1 MHKLKQLSVSSFL
14 RLLFAAFTFAFFC
27 SAFIAPDRAEMFTG
41 LRRIMT
47 ESSKV
52 STNYFDNGGYAGTFL
67 NSSSRPSTAS
77 RRSRSTP
84 RRASPSC

>member
-1 MHKLKQLSVSSFL
+1 MHKLKQLSASSFL

-47 ESSKV
+47 ESSP
-52 STNYFDNGGYAGTFL
+52 G
-67 NSSSRPSTAS
+67 PW
-77 RRSRSTP
+77 
-84 RRASPSC
+84 

>member
-1 MHKLKQLSVSSFL
+1 MHKLKQLSASSFL

-52 STNYFDNGGYAGTFL
+52 ATN
-67 NSSSRPSTAS
+67 
-77 RRSRSTP
+77 
-84 RRASPSC
+84 